1 MNPKRPPRLEPFL
14 AESDDRRRWHRN
26 VAQGSHATADVY
38 VRRLAAFC
46 RQLKVTP
53 EALANMG
60 DKPLRD
66 LVMDFVDLESRAKR
80 AGSYIHSTVKA
91 VNSWRRHSGQSV
103 VTGVNIRGRESTPT
117 LVDEVAPSPGQVRAV
132 LARAPLRARVSCA
145 LMAYS
150 GVRPEVLGNYLG
162 DDGLTLGDLPELDV
176 TGAEPKF
183 RKVPAL
189 VVVRE
194 SISKAGHAYLTFAAA
209 PTCRAIEDYLRL
221 RIAEGEKLT
230 RSSDLVSPG
239 RGHRPFLRTM
249 NVSEAIRGTFR
260 SLGMSDRPYVL
271 RVFFETRLGIAE
283 GQGKVAHRF
292 VVHWGGHTGDITAR
306 YSLNKNRLPS
316 DLVEEMREAY
326 RRSEPILTGDVP
338 SEGDVRREV
347 ARVLLGSLG
356 YSEKELEGVDL
367 TSVEQVRALTQRRV
381 SQPPKKQAL
390 VTVDE
395 LPRYLDRGWTFA
407 GNVGQD
413 RVLLN
418 PPDGGATTPTNLP
431 LPPAPGSGEH
441 PALPR

>member
-26 VAQGSHATADVY
+26 VAQGSRATADVY

-46 RQLKVTP
+46 RLMKVTP
-53 EALANMG
+53 EGLARMG

-66 LVMDFVDLESRAKR
+66 LVMDFVDFESRAKH

-91 VNSWRRHSGQSV
+91 VNSWRKHCGRAV

-132 LARAPLRARVSCA
+132 LAKAPLRNRVVCG

-162 DDGLTLGDLPELDV
+162 DDGLTLGDFPELDLS
-176 TGAEPKF
+176 GDEPRF
-183 RKVPAL
+183 RRVPAL

-194 SISKAGHAYLTFAAA
+194 PISKAGHTYLTFAATPA
-209 PTCRAIEDYLRL
+209 CRAIEDYLKF

-230 RSSDLVSPG
+230 RASDLVSSG
-239 RGHRPFLRTM
+239 RGRRPFLRTM
-249 NVSEAIRGTFR
+249 NVSEGVRATFR
-260 SLGMSDRPYVL
+260 SLGMKDRPYVL
-271 RVFFETRLGIAE
+271 RVYFETRLGIAE

-292 VVHWGGHTGDITAR
+292 VIHWGGHTGDITAR

-326 RRSEPILTGDVP
+326 RRCEPILTGDVP

-356 YSEKELEGVDL
+356 YSEKELAGVDL
-367 TSVEQVRALTQRRV
+367 TDVEQVRALTQRRV
-381 SQPPKKQAL
+381 TPTPKKQAL

-395 LPRYLDRGWTFA
+395 LPGYLDRGWTFA

-418 PPDGGATTPTNLP
+418 PPAEAATAPTSPPLLLGPGGEGHPV
-431 LPPAPGSGEH
+431 PP
-441 PALPR
+441 R

>member
-1 MNPKRPPRLEPFL
+1 MTPDRTPRLEPFL

-26 VAQGSHATADVY
+26 VAQGSRATADVY

-46 RQLKVTP
+46 RLMKVTP
-53 EALANMG
+53 EALSRMG
-60 DKPLRD
+60 NKPLRD
-66 LVMDFVDLESRAKR
+66 LVMDFVDLESRAKH

-91 VNSWRRHSGQSV
+91 VNSWRKHGGRAV

-117 LVDEVAPSPGQVRAV
+117 LVDEVAPSPSQVRAV
-132 LARAPLRARVSCA
+132 LARAPIRDRVSCA

-150 GVRPEVLGNYLG
+150 GVRPEVVGNYLG
-162 DDGLTLGDLPELDV
+162 DDGLTLGDLPELDIS
-176 TGAEPKF
+176 GPEPKF
-183 RKVPAL
+183 RKVPTL

-221 RIAEGEKLT
+221 RVAEGEKLT
-230 RSSDLVSPG
+230 RASDLVSPG
-239 RGHRPFLRTM
+239 RGRRPFLRTM
-249 NVSEAIRGTFR
+249 NVSEAVRATFR
-260 SLGMSDRPYVL
+260 SLGMKDRPYVL

-283 GQGKVAHRF
+283 GQAKVAHRF

-316 DLVEEMREAY
+316 DVVEEMREAY
-326 RRSEPILTGDVP
+326 RRCEPILTGDVA

-356 YSEKELEGVDL
+356 YTEKELEGVDL
-367 TSVEQVRALTQRRV
+367 TDVEQVRALTQRRV
-381 SQPPKKQAL
+381 SPPVKKQAL

-395 LPRYLDRGWTFA
+395 LPGYLDQGWTFV

-418 PPDGGATTPTNLP
+418 PPVGGVTVPTSP
-431 LPPAPGSGEH
+431 LSPRVPGAVESPAR
-441 PALPR
+441 PR

>member
-1 MNPKRPPRLEPFL
+1 
-14 AESDDRRRWHRN
+14 
-26 VAQGSHATADVY
+26 
-38 VRRLAAFC
+38 
-46 RQLKVTP
+46 
-53 EALANMG
+53 
-60 DKPLRD
+60 LRD
-66 LVMDFVDLESRAKR
+66 LVMDFVEIESRAKH

-91 VNSWRRHSGQSV
+91 VNSWRRHSGRAAV
-103 VTGVNIRGRESTPT
+103 IGVNIHGRESTPT

-132 LARAPLRARVSCA
+132 LARAPLRNRVSCA

-150 GVRPEVLGNYLG
+150 GVRPEVVGNYLG

-176 TGAEPKF
+176 SGEEPKF
-183 RKVPAL
+183 RKVPTL

-209 PTCRAIEDYLRL
+209 PTCRAIEDYLKL

-230 RSSDLVSPG
+230 RASDLVSPG
-239 RGHRPFLRTM
+239 RGRRPFLRSM
-249 NVSEAIRGTFR
+249 NVSEAIRATFR
-260 SLGMSDRPYVL
+260 SLGMKDRPYVL

-306 YSLNKNRLPS
+306 YSLNKNRLPA
-316 DLVEEMREAY
+316 DVVEEMREAY
-326 RRSEPILTGDVP
+326 RRCEPILTGDVA

-367 TSVEQVRALTQRRV
+367 TDVEQVRALTQRRV
-381 SQPPKKQAL
+381 SPPAKKQAL
-390 VTVDE
+390 VTIDE
-395 LPRYLDRGWTFA
+395 LPGYLDQGWTFV

-418 PPDGGATTPTNLP
+418 PPAVGAGAPTSPPSPPGPAGAGG
-431 LPPAPGSGEH
+431 PAP
-441 PALPR
+441 PR